1 MGSPERFDEGG
12 LFKTANFVRVGLIVV
27 GLLSAAILADALL
40 RDEQVQ
46 SAPVVSISHYSEH
59 LGRGGSVRN
68 LLVDVMWN
76 GENETVRIRNYRNY
90 SDFYAWPRPNFI
102 CVRQRTGGL
111 VPWKRFAR
119 LDDSYCKMSVHSRF

>member
-1 MGSPERFDEGG
+1 MDLPERFDGG
-12 LFKTANFVRVGLIVV
+12 GPFKTAKFIRVGLIVV
-27 GLLSAAILADALL
+27 GLLSAAILTDVLL
-40 RDEQVQ
+40 RHEQVQ
-46 SAPVVSISHYSEH
+46 SAPVVSIYHYTGR

-90 SDFYAWPRPNFI
+90 SDFYVQPRPKFI

-111 VPWKRFAR
+111 IPWKRFAR
-119 LDDSYCKMSVHSRF
+119 LDDSYCNTSVH